1 MPSKTQRYAHSVTDS
16 DARPL
21 NVPASKA
28 RIGEAARSDAR
39 SPAYSPPTA
48 TLCVAKRDLLLADV
62 IAAGNEPGVRD

>member
-28 RIGEAARSDAR
+28 RIGEAARVQKIEM
-39 SPAYSPPTA
+39 
-48 TLCVAKRDLLLADV
+48 VAV
-62 IAAGNEPGVRD
+62 W